1 MSIVKSSFIDG
12 LSRGSLV
19 SAIVV
24 AVGAIAALR
33 FLPARA
39 QKVPSVRA

>member
-1 MSIVKSSFIDG
+1 

-24 AVGAIAALR
+24 AVGAIVALR

-39 QKVPSVRA
+39 K